1 MVHAALSCAPL
12 DARFLVGGAIAAC
25 VPRPQQ
31 ESFNVVSESLSSQ
44 PKRSQL
50 SDADHARAF
59 LQRILGPPAL
69 DLGTSSVE
77 ALIAQTL
84 ETIEGTEDTF
94 VNEKKGVEESTR
106 SIAEKYAH
114 CLKSYSDPEALQ
126 EKTLG
131 FRNNFLDDTQFSLK
145 EKQSS
150 WNEDEK
156 RHHFVS
162 LALFSCLEVEI
173 RFSGG
178 HYDSRSRAAFWR
190 AAEVFSIDTGMLSSA
205 EATLATIL
213 AAENEAAEALESESF
228 EETKRRRRKIRMMK
242 IAAASTIGGFM
253 VGFTGGVLAPAIIPA
268 LASVGMGMGLT
279 SLSATTSSAVIGS
292 LFGIAGASMT
302 AKKIG
307 HLTAN
312 VSEFD
317 FEACNRVAESRIRDM
332 MQLMPLTIPKGG
344 REENIIE
351 VTIAGS
357 MLGWELEGVCEFGIQ
372 YEPFQS
378 SKDAISADAVALA
391 VDRALIKA
399 EGSTIDFDQI
409 ISNSPIENGAPTNK
423 SVDINYS
430 EDKKVKTSFLGTEW
444 DYTKKLLNEMISF
457 RNSSKQKQKEEDK
470 PGRKCWVLA
479 MQNYPLS
486 GKKEKRANAFGIS
499 MSSLG
504 VRTKRGSSRD
514 TYLCAEP
521 GIYTL
526 LFDNSSAVL
535 RNAYVKYRY
544 AVIPPGTKYIP
555 HWLTDKDEDDN
566 ETRIASNKDANDRS
580 LKAPLSLHIIYFI
593 PGWLV
598 EEQCGY
604 HWKGRP
610 CWGAFACQFQNIAE
624 ELFPLSECFAVRWE
638 SVLLEDVGNALLGF
652 LKSIAAGKLTKLAMD
667 YVIPGLLGTVT
678 LPLKLLSAV
687 SVFDNLWSTG
697 VNRATSAGIALAE
710 HICNGT
716 HGYRPITL
724 VGYSLGARVIFQCL
738 EELSKREMRGI
749 IDHAVLIGAPC
760 TADESRWRMASS
772 VVAGRLLNVYCEN
785 DWILGLLHR
794 TFSSVKHVAG
804 MRKITCPGVENINVS
819 AICPNFDGHGSYR
832 KNLDTILRQI
842 FFNESSWNCTNEQES
857 AAGYPETSQTDT

>member
-25 VPRPQQ
+25 VPKPQQ
-31 ESFNVVSESLSSQ
+31 ESLQLVPENLPPQSN
-44 PKRSQL
+44 KSQL
-50 SDADHARAF
+50 SDADHARTF

-84 ETIEGTEDTF
+84 ETIIGTEDAF
-94 VNEKKGVEESTR
+94 LNEKKGLEDSTR
-106 SIAEKYAH
+106 SIAEKYAY
-114 CLKSYSDPEALQ
+114 CLKSYSDPDSLQ

-145 EKQSS
+145 EEQSS
-150 WNEDEK
+150 WNEDDK
-156 RHHFVS
+156 RYQFVS

-190 AAEVFSIDTGMLSSA
+190 AAQVFSIDSGTLSSA

-213 AAENEAAEALESESF
+213 AAENEAAQALEHESF

-292 LFGIAGASMT
+292 LFGIAGASIS
-302 AKKIG
+302 AKKIR

-317 FEACNRVAESRIRDM
+317 FEACNRVSESRVRDM
-332 MQLMPLTIPKGG
+332 MQLIPLTIPKGG
-344 REENIIE
+344 REEILIE
-351 VTIAGS
+351 VTVAGS

-372 YEPFQS
+372 YEPFRS

-399 EGSTIDFDQI
+399 EGSTVDFDGI
-409 ISNSPIENGAPTNK
+409 TSNIPIENDASMKKGVDSNK
-423 SVDINYS
+423 L
-430 EDKKVKTSFLGTEW
+430 EDEKIKTSFLGTDW
-444 DYTKKLLNEMISF
+444 DYTKKLLNEVISF
-457 RNSSKQKQKEEDK
+457 RNSTKQRQQEDK

-479 MQNYPLS
+479 MQSYPLS
-486 GKKEKRANAFGIS
+486 GKKEKPTNAFGIS
-499 MSSLG
+499 MSSLR
-504 VRTKRGSSRD
+504 VKRGSSRD

-521 GIYTL
+521 GVYSL

-544 AVIPPGTKYIP
+544 AVIPPGTKFIP
-555 HWLTDKDEDDN
+555 QWLTDKDEDEND
-566 ETRIASNKDANDRS
+566 TRVASNKDANDRS

-610 CWGAFACQFQNIAE
+610 CWGAFACQFQSIAE

-638 SVLLEDVGNALLGF
+638 SVLLEDIGNALLGF

-678 LPLKLLSAV
+678 MPLKLLSAA
-687 SVFDNLWSTG
+687 SVFDNLWSTA
-697 VNRATSAGIALAE
+697 VNRATSAGIAMAE

-738 EELSKREMRGI
+738 EELSKREMRGMI
-749 IDHAVLIGAPC
+749 HHAVLIGAPC

-772 VVAGRLLNVYCEN
+772 VVAGRLLNVYSEN

-794 TFSSVKHVAG
+794 TFSSVKQVAG
-804 MRKITCPGVENINVS
+804 LRKITCPGVENINVS
-819 AICPNFDGHGSYR
+819 TICPHFDGHGSYR
-832 KNLDTILRQI
+832 KNLDPILRYI
-842 FFNESSWNCTNEQES
+842 FSNDSSWNCTIEQES
-857 AAGYPETSQTDT
+857 ATYCSEQTETDT